1 MSRGA
6 LGKNNWALFLMLLA
20 GIMLGGFIGNAAA
33 GVSGLSWLNYGANL
47 R

>member
-6 LGKNNWALFLMLLA
+6 FLMLLA

-33 GVSGLSWLNYGANL
+33 GVSGT
-47 R
+47 